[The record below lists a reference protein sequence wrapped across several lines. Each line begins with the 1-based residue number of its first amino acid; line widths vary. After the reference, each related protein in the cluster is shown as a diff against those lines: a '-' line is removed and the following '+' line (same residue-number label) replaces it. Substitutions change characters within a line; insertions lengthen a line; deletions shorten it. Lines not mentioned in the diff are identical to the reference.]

1 MVLNNAI
8 GNIDKNGILME
19 VGPYISDIEFLRNII
34 AESKDMDDLKHK
46 LEELL
51 KKETDIT
58 RKTDI
63 RITLEKIFYY

>member
-1 MVLNNAI
+1 MVLNNATN
-8 GNIDKNGILME
+8 NIDKEGILME
-19 VGPYISDIEFLRNII
+19 VGPYISNIEFLRNII

-63 RITLEKIFYY
+63 RIMLEKIFYY

>member
-1 MVLNNAI
+1 
-8 GNIDKNGILME
+8 ME
-19 VGPYISDIEFLRNII
+19 VGPYISNIEFLRNII

-63 RITLEKIFYY
+63 RIMLEKIFYY